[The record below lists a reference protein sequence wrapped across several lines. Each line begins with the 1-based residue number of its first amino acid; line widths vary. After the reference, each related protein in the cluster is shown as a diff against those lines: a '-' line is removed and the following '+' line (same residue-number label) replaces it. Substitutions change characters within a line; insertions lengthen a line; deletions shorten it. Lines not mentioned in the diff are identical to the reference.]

1 MTRNNPFVGLNEIT
15 AAYSEAFDTQEAPS
29 FTSLHA
35 TKEGTHTPI
44 CDLQVPYAGAL
55 HKEGRRHTRGAPC
68 LRKFVC
74 LVSVRHLQCACAS

>member
-1 MTRNNPFVGLNEIT
+1 MTHNNPFVGLNEIT
-15 AAYSEAFDTQEAPS
+15 AAYSETFDT
-29 FTSLHA
+29 
-35 TKEGTHTPI
+35 TKEGAHRPI

-55 HKEGRRHTRGAPC
+55 HKEGRRRTRGAPC